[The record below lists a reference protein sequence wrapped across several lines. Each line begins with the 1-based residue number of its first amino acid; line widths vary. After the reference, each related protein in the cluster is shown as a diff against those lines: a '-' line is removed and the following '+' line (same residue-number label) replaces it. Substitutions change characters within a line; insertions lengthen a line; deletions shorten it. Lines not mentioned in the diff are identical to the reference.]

1 MLLSAIPT
9 PTDVRWTADNDVNV
23 THPPSTAM
31 SEHSFSSD
39 SSGYPTPESSVYI
52 TPDASIASLSASLPS
67 IIDIPPATPSHDS
80 ALSSISDEG
89 SDSGDDGDAEEEWQE
104 SLRQLEMLISMVA
117 VPFLGKWI
125 GRRTAYWGMAIRH
138 YRTDTGGRWGLE
150 Q

>member
-1 MLLSAIPT
+1 
-9 PTDVRWTADNDVNV
+9 
-23 THPPSTAM
+23 M

-39 SSGYPTPESSVYI
+39 SSEYPTPESSIYI
-52 TPDASIASLSASLPS
+52 TPDASTAS

-89 SDSGDDGDAEEEWQE
+89 SDSDDDGDAEEEWQE

-138 YRTDTGGRWGLE
+138 NRTDIGGLWVLE
-150 Q
+150 H